1 MRSREIIN
9 KNIIKYCKLK
19 KMSYKELSNKLG
31 KQDDFIE
38 NVLANK
44 YKRIPN
50 LDMLDNMAKIFKI
63 PVARFFDGWEE
74 LYNEQN

>member
-44 YKRIPN
+44 YTRIPN

>member
-44 YKRIPN
+44 YTRTPN

>member
-1 MRSREIIN
+1 MRSAKIIN
-9 KNIIKYCKLK
+9 KNIIKYCKVK
-19 KMSYKELSNKLG
+19 KMSYQELSNKLG

-44 YKRIPN
+44 YKRMPN

>member
-1 MRSREIIN
+1 MKSRYVIN
-9 KNIIKYCKLK
+9 KNIIKYCEFQKI
-19 KMSYKELSNKLG
+19 SYKDLSNKLG

-63 PVARFFDGWEE
+63 SVARFFDGWEE

>member
-31 KQDDFIE
+31 KEDDFIE

>member
-1 MRSREIIN
+1 MKSRYVIN
-9 KNIIKYCKLK
+9 KNIIKYCEFQKI
-19 KMSYKELSNKLG
+19 SYKDLSNKLG
-31 KQDDFIE
+31 KKDDFIE

-44 YKRIPN
+44 YKRMPN